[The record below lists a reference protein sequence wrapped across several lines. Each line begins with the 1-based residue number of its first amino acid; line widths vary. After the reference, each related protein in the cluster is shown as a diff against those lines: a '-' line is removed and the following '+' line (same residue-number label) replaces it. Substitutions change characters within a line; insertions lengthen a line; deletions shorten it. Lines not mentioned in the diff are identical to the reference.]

1 MKFNSFAEFIAMG
14 GYGVYVWLSF
24 GVSFSVM
31 LVLVIASWYE
41 RKILDKEI
49 RQEAYRQ
56 YRIQVARKQA
66 AQRKDTE

>member
-1 MKFNSFAEFIAMG
+1 MNFDSFAEFIAMG
-14 GYGVYVWLSF
+14 GYGLYVWLSF

-31 LVLVIASWYE
+31 LLLVIAGWYE

-56 YRIQVARKQA
+56 QRIQVARTQA
-66 AQRKDTE
+66 AQRKDTV